1 VRQIQVTEY
10 LRKQQ
15 LKLNTGELGYLGMD
29 PVPKKMSYLVPS
41 LTLVEEVPEDTHPT
55 EGISFQLKQRANST
69 AAPTSAT
76 TYKIVLH
83 RFDEGTVAQWIT
95 LRGRLQEI
103 WTQNAIIGP
112 TDQLATVRS
121 ILRGES
127 LTCLNAFIEE
137 QSSTT
142 NAQGVVANVALTNA
156 GVLAGL
162 DAVAET
168 VFPFRALSNQKLWMR
183 RGMKKPKELSFRKT
197 AAAVGRLNNSL
208 PLFPSATAADK
219 FSDEEVVE
227 LLEWSIP
234 QAWRTKF
241 DLDGYIPT
249 GHNKARLIRECEI
262 LERNDPMQKN
272 AKVLP
277 KNKEKPSKKG
287 TSKFKNG
294 SKYTTDKKA
303 GYYCTEHGSNPTHN
317 TDSCYTLKNKSKKTD
332 DSGSM
337 TKKSFR
343 REINLLSLKR
353 PKKKVIEMFA
363 LVLGEERK
371 KAAKKQKAKKSKKK
385 AREQAAATTSS
396 SESDSDESMH
406 AIDTF
411 KSRLRQQRAK
421 KRKVQFDSMSDTTHE
436 SNESPEEKNYKET
449 IQSLGVTQDKE
460 DSLESSE
467 QSK

>member
-1 VRQIQVTEY
+1 MEPIPR
-10 LRKQQ
+10 
-15 LKLNTGELGYLGMD
+15 
-29 PVPKKMSYLVPS
+29 KMSYLVPS
-41 LTLVEEVPEDTHPT
+41 LTLVEEVPEDANST
-55 EGISFQLKQRANST
+55 EGISYLLKQRANST
-69 AAPTSAT
+69 AATAT
-76 TYKIVLH
+76 TYKMHVH
-83 RFDEGTVAQWIT
+83 RFDEGTVQQWII
-95 LRGRLQEI
+95 LRGKLDEI
-103 WTQNAIIGP
+103 WTQNAVTGP

-127 LTCLNAFIEE
+127 LTCFNAYIEE
-137 QSSTT
+137 NSTT
-142 NAQGVVANVALTNA
+142 TNEQGVVTNVALTNA
-156 GVLAGL
+156 GVLDGL
-162 DAVAET
+162 HAVAET
-168 VFPFRALSNQKLWMR
+168 VFPFRSLSNQKLWMR

-219 FSDEEVVE
+219 FSDDEIVE

-249 GHNKARLIRECEI
+249 EHTKARLITECEI
-262 LERNDPMQKN
+262 LERNDPQKPTK
-272 AKVLP
+272 ALL
-277 KNKEKPSKKG
+277 KNKEKPFKKG
-287 TSKFKNG
+287 SSKFKNG

-303 GYYCTEHGSNPTHN
+303 GYYCTEHGANPSHN
-317 TDSCYTLKNKSKKTD
+317 TDSCYTLKNRSKKND

-371 KAAKKQKAKKSKKK
+371 KAAKKHKAKSKKK
-385 AREQAAATTSS
+385 ARAQAAATTSS

-411 KSRLRQQRAK
+411 KSRLKHQRAK
-421 KRKVQFDSMSDTTHE
+421 KRKVTLDSMSDATHE

-449 IQSLGVTQDKE
+449 IQSLGKTQDKE
-460 DSLESSE
+460 DSSESSNE
-467 QSK
+467 SK

>member
-1 VRQIQVTEY
+1 ME
-10 LRKQQ
+10 
-15 LKLNTGELGYLGMD
+15 N
-29 PVPKKMSYLVPS
+29 VPKKMSYLVPS
-41 LTLVEEVPEDTHPT
+41 LTLVEEVPEDAHST
-55 EGISFQLKQRANST
+55 EGISYLLKQRANST
-69 AAPTSAT
+69 AASAT
-76 TYKIVLH
+76 TYKMYVH
-83 RFDEGTVAQWIT
+83 RFDEGTVQQWII
-95 LRGRLQEI
+95 LRGKLDEI
-103 WTQNAIIGP
+103 WTQNAVTGP

-127 LTCLNAFIEE
+127 LTCLNAHIQEN
-137 QSSTT
+137 STAT
-142 NAQGVVANVALTNA
+142 NAQGVIANVPLTNA
-156 GVLAGL
+156 GVLEGL
-162 DAVAET
+162 HAVAET

-219 FSDEEVVE
+219 FSDEELVE

-249 GHNKARLIRECEI
+249 EHTKARLITECEI
-262 LERNDPMQKN
+262 LERNDPQQKPT
-272 AKVLP
+272 KVLP
-277 KNKEKPSKKG
+277 KNKEKPFKKG

-303 GYYCTEHGSNPTHN
+303 GYYCTEHGANPTHN
-317 TDSCYTLKNKSKKTD
+317 TDSCYTLKNKAKKTD

-343 REINLLSLKR
+343 REINLLSQKR
-353 PKKKVIEMFA
+353 PKKKVLEMFA
-363 LVLGEERK
+363 SVLTDKRK
-371 KAAKKQKAKKSKKK
+371 KASKKQKAHDKAKSRRKK
-385 AREQAAATTSS
+385 REQAVTTSS
-396 SESDSDESMH
+396 SSESESDVSAN

-411 KSRLRQQRAK
+411 QSRLRQQRSK
-421 KRKVQFDSMSDTTHE
+421 KRKVTSEEMSDATHD

-449 IQSLGVTQDKE
+449 IQSLGVTQTME
-460 DSLESSE
+460 ENSESSTE
-467 QSK
+467 SK

>member
-1 VRQIQVTEY
+1 VRKIQVTEY
-10 LRKQQ
+10 LRERQ
-15 LKLNTGELGYLGMD
+15 LKLNTGDLGYLGMD

-103 WTQNAIIGP
+103 WTQNAITGP

-137 QSSTT
+137 QSNTT
-142 NAQGVVANVALTNA
+142 DAQGVVVNVALTNA

-208 PLFPSATAADK
+208 PLFPSANAADK

-249 GHNKARLIRECEI
+249 GHDKARLIRECEI
-262 LERNDPMQKN
+262 LERNDPQKS
-272 AKVLP
+272 AKVPP

-303 GYYCTEHGSNPTHN
+303 GYYCTEHGANPTHN

-353 PKKKVIEMFA
+353 PKKNVIEMFA

-371 KAAKKQKAKKSKKK
+371 KAARKQKAKKSKKK

-411 KSRLRQQRAK
+411 KSRLGQQRAK
-421 KRKVQFDSMSDTTHE
+421 KRKVQFDGMSDATHE

-467 QSK
+467 ESK